1 MNKMAEFLPT
11 DIAIKIIVGFAVG
24 ALIGLERQK
33 VKEEQPLG
41 LRSFGLLSLLGT
53 ISIIITMQVENYLF
67 LIYTTSITLFLVFT
81 YTIFKMYKEKEWGL
95 TTSIAFATA
104 FLLGILVGY
113 DNGTNNAM
121 ISSISISIFITFVL
135 SIKEEVQKVVKE
147 LTYTEI
153 ASALELG
160 ILSLLL
166 FPLIPETL
174 TDPFFHVIQLQTLY
188 FLLLLLLGI
197 MFVNYIF
204 IKKYAYKGIIAF
216 GFFGG
221 LVNSEAAVTSIS
233 EYYKNTS
240 TKSRCSRCIRI
251 GALLANSAMLIRN
264 LFITWLLD
272 PTPTKELVVLVG
284 FPFGLFLIFSGITV
298 FTASDI
304 FEVREGEKISLNIT
318 SPFSMKTALE
328 FVGIFT
334 IVTFIS
340 IYMQRTFSTLGLYVA
355 SFLGGFANAGAITLA
370 AATLVA
376 HGDTDVVTA
385 GISIL
390 LANIAAVF
398 NKLIYVRATK
408 IKENVIR
415 YILRDAIVF
424 FAIVVLYAMSVT
436 YILPLIVS
444 L

>member
-1 MNKMAEFLPT
+1 MQMAEFLPT

-53 ISIIITMQVENYLF
+53 ISIIITMQVENLLF
-67 LIYTTSITLFLVFT
+67 LIYTTSITLFLVFM
-81 YTIFKMYKEKEWGL
+81 YTIFKMYKEKEWGV
-95 TTSIAFATA
+95 TTSIVFSTA
-104 FLLGILVGY
+104 FLLGVLVGY

-121 ISSISISIFITFVL
+121 ITSISISIFITFVL
-135 SIKEEVQKVVKE
+135 SIKEEVQKFVKE

-153 ASALELG
+153 VSALELG

-166 FPLIPETL
+166 YPLIPETL

-204 IKKYAYKGIIAF
+204 IKKYAYKGIVVF

-221 LVNSEAAVTSIS
+221 LVNSEATVTSIS
-233 EYYKNTS
+233 EYYKT
-240 TKSRCSRCIRI
+240 TKSQCPKCIRI

-284 FPFGLFLIFSGITV
+284 LPFGLFLIFSSITV
-298 FTASDI
+298 FATLDI
-304 FEVREGEKISLNIT
+304 FAPKEGEKVSLNIT
-318 SPFSMKTALE
+318 SPFSMKTAIE

-334 IVTFIS
+334 IITFIS

-355 SFLGGFANAGAITLA
+355 SFFGGFANAGAITLA

-376 HGDTDVVTA
+376 RGDTDVVTA

-390 LANIAAVF
+390 LANIAAIF

-408 IKENVIR
+408 IKKNAIR
-415 YILRDAIVF
+415 YIFRDATVF
-424 FAIVVLYAMSVT
+424 LAIVALYAISVT
-436 YILPLIVS
+436 YILPFLS

>member
-1 MNKMAEFLPT
+1 
-11 DIAIKIIVGFAVG
+11 
-24 ALIGLERQK
+24 
-33 VKEEQPLG
+33 
-41 LRSFGLLSLLGT
+41 
-53 ISIIITMQVENYLF
+53 
-67 LIYTTSITLFLVFT
+67 
-81 YTIFKMYKEKEWGL
+81 
-95 TTSIAFATA
+95 
-104 FLLGILVGY
+104 
-113 DNGTNNAM
+113 
-121 ISSISISIFITFVL
+121 
-135 SIKEEVQKVVKE
+135 
-147 LTYTEI
+147 
-153 ASALELG
+153 
-160 ILSLLL
+160 
-166 FPLIPETL
+166 
-174 TDPFFHVIQLQTLY
+174 
-188 FLLLLLLGI
+188 I

-233 EYYKNTS
+233 EYYKS